1 MVDMQQVMHWR
12 ILMQPQSHQFYN
24 GNANCIYQGK
34 LNLHAMDFIT
44 EIQYV
49 EEKKGHYKQLFK

>member
-49 EEKKGHYKQLFK
+49 EEKKRPL